1 MDMKLKDDFLAR
13 WKKYFNGSELPVIFF
28 YSNQTGSSEPVSPPS
43 GHRCFICELAGVR
56 EGKSLVFDIDSVSC
70 GGGKR
75 YLGFS
80 EDVMPNFEYFLSCGI
95 EGKLEGER
103 YIKSPELVRVLM
115 EKMPFFK
122 APGRYIHFKHWDM
135 LEQADEP
142 EVVIFF
148 AGADILSGL
157 FTLANFDRED
167 ASGVFAPFGSGC
179 SSIVHYP
186 YLEKKAEKPRATL
199 GMFDVSARPCVA
211 DNILTFAVPFE
222 KFRTMVDNM
231 EESFLITE
239 SWAKV
244 RRRIE

>member
-13 WKKYFNGSELPVIFF
+13 WKKFFDGSELPIIFF
-28 YSNQTGSSEPVSPPS
+28 YSNETVSSKLVSPPA
-43 GHRCFICELAGVR
+43 GHRCFICDLALVR
-56 EGKSLVFDIDSVSC
+56 KGKPLAFDIDSIAC

-80 EDVMPNFEYFLSCGI
+80 EEIMPNFEYFLSCGI

-115 EKMPFFK
+115 EKMPAFR
-122 APGRYIHFKHWDM
+122 APGRYIHFKRWDM
-135 LEQADEP
+135 LEKDDEP

-179 SSIVHYP
+179 SSIVYYP
-186 YLEKKAEKPRATL
+186 YLEKKAEKPRAIL
-199 GMFDVSARPCVA
+199 GMFDVSARPYVA
-211 DNILTFAVPFE
+211 ENLLTFAVPFE

-239 SWAKV
+239 SWKKV
-244 RRRIE
+244 RKRIG

>member
-1 MDMKLKDDFLAR
+1 MDMKLKDYFLAR
-13 WKKYFNGSELPVIFF
+13 WKKFFDGSELPIIFF
-28 YSNQTGSSEPVSPPS
+28 YSNETVSSKLVSPPA
-43 GHRCFICELAGVR
+43 GHRCFICELAAVR
-56 EGKSLVFDIDSVSC
+56 KGKSLAFDKDSVSC

-75 YLGFS
+75 YLGFTQ
-80 EDVMPNFEYFLSCGI
+80 EIMPNFEYFLSCGI

-103 YIKSPELVRVLM
+103 YIKSPELVRILM
-115 EKMPFFK
+115 EKMPAFR
-122 APGRYIHFKHWDM
+122 APGRYIHFKRWDM
-135 LEQADEP
+135 LEKDDEP

-179 SSIVHYP
+179 SSIVYYP
-186 YLEKKAEKPRATL
+186 YLEKKAEKPRAIL

-211 DNILTFAVPFE
+211 ENLLTFAVPFE

-239 SWAKV
+239 SWGKV
-244 RRRIE
+244 RKRIG

>member
-1 MDMKLKDDFLAR
+1 MDMKLKDDFSAR
-13 WKKYFNGSELPVIFF
+13 WKKFFDGSELPIIFF
-28 YSNQTGSSEPVSPPS
+28 YSNETVSSKLVSPPA
-43 GHRCFICELAGVR
+43 GHRCFICDLALVR
-56 EGKSLVFDIDSVSC
+56 KGKPLVFDIDSIAC

-80 EDVMPNFEYFLSCGI
+80 EEIMPNFEYFLSCGI

-103 YIKSPELVRVLM
+103 YIKSPELVRVIM
-115 EKMPFFK
+115 EKMTAFR
-122 APGRYIHFKHWDM
+122 APGRYIHFKRWDM
-135 LEQADEP
+135 LEKDDEP

-179 SSIVHYP
+179 SSIVYYP
-186 YLEKKAEKPRATL
+186 YLEKKAEKPRAIL

-211 DNILTFAVPFE
+211 DNILTFAVPFN

-239 SWAKV
+239 SWGKV
-244 RRRIE
+244 RKRIE

>member
-1 MDMKLKDDFLAR
+1 MDMKLKDYFLAR
-13 WKKYFNGSELPVIFF
+13 WKKFFDGSELPIIFF
-28 YSNQTGSSEPVSPPS
+28 YSNETVSSKLVSPPA
-43 GHRCFICELAGVR
+43 GHRCFICELAAVR
-56 EGKSLVFDIDSVSC
+56 KGKSLAFDKDSVSC

-75 YLGFS
+75 YLGFTQ
-80 EDVMPNFEYFLSCGI
+80 EIMPNFEYFLSCGI

-115 EKMPFFK
+115 EKMPAFR
-122 APGRYIHFKHWDM
+122 APGRYIHFKRWDM
-135 LEQADEP
+135 LEKDDEP

-179 SSIVHYP
+179 SSIVYYP
-186 YLEKKAEKPRATL
+186 YLEKKAEKPRAIL

-211 DNILTFAVPFE
+211 ENLLTFAVPFE

-239 SWAKV
+239 SWGKV
-244 RRRIE
+244 RKRIE

>member
-1 MDMKLKDDFLAR
+1 MDMKLKDYFLAR
-13 WKKYFNGSELPVIFF
+13 WKKFFDGSELPIIFF
-28 YSNQTGSSEPVSPPS
+28 YSNETVSSKLVSPPA
-43 GHRCFICELAGVR
+43 GHRCFICELAAVR
-56 EGKSLVFDIDSVSC
+56 KGKSLAFDKDSVSC

-75 YLGFS
+75 YLGFTQ
-80 EDVMPNFEYFLSCGI
+80 EIMPNFEYFLSCGI

-103 YIKSPELVRVLM
+103 YIKNPELVRVLM
-115 EKMPFFK
+115 EKMPAFR
-122 APGRYIHFKHWDM
+122 APGRYIHFKRWDM
-135 LEQADEP
+135 LEKDDEP

-179 SSIVHYP
+179 SSIVYYP
-186 YLEKKAEKPRATL
+186 YLEKKAEKPRAIL

-239 SWAKV
+239 SWGKV
-244 RRRIE
+244 RKRIE